1 MEIRFN
7 RMILKMKLFFD
18 SENSV
23 YNILL
28 IEQKDIEYMKKI
40 VGE

>member
-1 MEIRFN
+1 
-7 RMILKMKLFFD
+7 MILNMKLFFD